1 MRREFSAKT
10 KAAAY
15 KRANGRC
22 ERCTAPL
29 WPGKFRYDHDNPD
42 GLTGEPT
49 LENCVVACLACD
61 SIKTPQDISNIA
73 RAKRRERNF
82 IGAKTSTRP
91 MPGSRAS
98 GIRKRMNGRVERW

>member
-1 MRREFSAKT
+1 MKV
-10 KAAAY
+10 AAY
-15 KRANGRC
+15 KRSGGFC

-29 WPGKFRYDHDNPD
+29 YPGKFRYDHDNPD

-73 RAKRRERNF
+73 RAKRRERNH
-82 IGAKTSTRP
+82 A
-91 MPGSRAS
+91 
-98 GIRKRMNGRVERW
+98 GIRRPRTITAWRNFRGRIVRMPRER